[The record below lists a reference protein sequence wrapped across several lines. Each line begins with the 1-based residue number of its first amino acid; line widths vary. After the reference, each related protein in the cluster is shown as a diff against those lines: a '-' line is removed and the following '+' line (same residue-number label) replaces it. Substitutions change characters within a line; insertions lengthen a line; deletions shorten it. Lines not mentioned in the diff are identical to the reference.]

1 MISILITDDHPV
13 VRRGIRQILEDEA
26 NIGLIDEAG
35 NGIELL
41 SKLNE
46 NTYNVIL
53 LDISMPGT
61 SGLDL
66 ISDIKKVQPSA
77 GILMLS
83 IYSEDVYAVKA
94 LKYGASGY
102 LIKTSA
108 PEELLTDIFKV
119 SKGERYI
126 SASLAEKI
134 ADAIGSDTV
143 RPMRKILSTREIE
156 VLGLFAKGRTVA
168 QIASELSLSPK
179 TVSTYRER
187 LISKLKLKTT
197 ADLIRYAL
205 LEGIPNP

>member
-108 PEELLTDIFKV
+108 PEELLTAIFKV

>member
-1 MISILITDDHPV
+1 
-13 VRRGIRQILEDEA
+13 
-26 NIGLIDEAG
+26 
-35 NGIELL
+35 
-41 SKLNE
+41 
-46 NTYNVIL
+46 
-53 LDISMPGT
+53 MPGT

-108 PEELLTDIFKV
+108 PEELLTAIFKV